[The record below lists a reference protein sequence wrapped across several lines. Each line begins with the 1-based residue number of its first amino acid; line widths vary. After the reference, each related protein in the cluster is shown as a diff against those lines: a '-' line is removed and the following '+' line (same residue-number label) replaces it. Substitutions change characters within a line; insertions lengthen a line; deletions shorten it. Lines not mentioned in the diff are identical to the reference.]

1 MSNEENENE
10 EKKVFIIPHTVKL
23 NHSFTYGKDR
33 EVSTITFSRRL
44 KAKDFKGINVRSMT
58 MDDMMKLVS
67 KTTGEFIAVIEE
79 LDASDIMQCVEVIT
93 SFLDNGQPTGNN
105 G

>member
-1 MSNEENENE
+1 MSKEENEINE
-10 EKKVFIIPHTVKL
+10 VKVFNIPHTVNL
-23 NHSFTYGKDR
+23 NFPFTYGKDR
-33 EVSTITFSRRL
+33 EVSAIIFSRRL
-44 KAKDFKGINVRSMT
+44 KAKDFKGINVRTMSM
-58 MDDMMKLVS
+58 DEMMKLVS

-79 LDASDIMQCVEVIT
+79 LDAADMMQCVEVIT